1 LERPERA
8 NTGFFSR
15 VGRRSSIPL
24 PRPNI
29 PTKPITRRIRQ
40 ANVIR
45 IIGAIR
51 KIGPIEIYDSRVP
64 SDKKRHITPTLISF
78 AHRSRGVPESYIR
91 IFPVSIAIYGKYSG
105 PPTAIQHRQGH
116 IQAAHHRQKRIGHR
130 LIPPPQT
137 PLQLNR
143 IIS

>member
-45 IIGAIR
+45 IISAIR
-51 KIGPIEIYDSRVP
+51 KIGPIEIYDGRIS
-64 SDKKRHITPTLISF
+64 SYKERHITPALISF
-78 AHRSRGVPESYIR
+78 AHRSCRIPESYIR
-91 IFPVSIAIYGKYSG
+91 IFPVGIAIYGEHSG
-105 PPTAIQHRQGH
+105 PPAAIQHRQGH
-116 IQAAHHRQKRIGHR
+116 I
-130 LIPPPQT
+130 
-137 PLQLNR
+137 
-143 IIS
+143 